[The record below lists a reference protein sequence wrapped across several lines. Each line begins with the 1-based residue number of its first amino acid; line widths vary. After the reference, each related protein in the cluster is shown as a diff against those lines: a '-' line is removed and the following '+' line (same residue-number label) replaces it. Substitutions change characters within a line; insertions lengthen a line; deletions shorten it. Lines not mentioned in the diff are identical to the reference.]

1 MNVQDVDWKSI
12 VKNGE
17 LKICSLAKAKAKGVF
32 PNRIGWL
39 ADSPKIAGIVV
50 FRSQKGDDFPL
61 SQASVNYL
69 NKGKIEGRVEEDFIL
84 FLRRGTNGNL
94 EFVNVMTLEEVQAL
108 VRDLPLY
115 EPNDASRGSSY
126 WWLPGT
132 PTTVDDEEVPF

>member
-50 FRSQKGDDFPL
+50 FRSQKGDDYPL
-61 SQASVNYL
+61 SQASLDYL
-69 NKGKIEGRVEEDFIL
+69 RAGKAEGRVEQDFVL
-84 FLRRGTNGNL
+84 LLRRGANGDR
-94 EFVNVMTLEEVQAL
+94 EFVNVMTLEEVQVL

-115 EPNDASRGSSY
+115 EPNDASKGSSY

-132 PTTVDDEEVPF
+132 PTTVDEEVPF